1 MSGMPEHDEF
11 SIHAVPT
18 DARVATFRVAAVSS
32 MVSFSLPTFI
42 AGIEVAY
49 GVGEAMVLAA
59 ILGGSFI
66 IFLVGWLMGSIGAR
80 TGFNSYLLV
89 RLAFGDTGARLVN
102 LAFAI
107 SLLGWFGINLNLFG
121 RAIAG
126 LSNDVIG
133 VVPPELAVTI
143 GASVLITVTT
153 IIGFRAINVVST
165 LMIPVLMLVALVF
178 LLAVVGH
185 EGGQSMITEPEMSLG
200 DGISSIV
207 GSIVIGCIIM
217 PDITRFLRSSTGA
230 LVTSGASYMVFQP
243 FVMWVGA
250 SAALAL
256 ATDDITTIMLAL
268 GLGLGAFAIIIA
280 GSWVLNA
287 LNLYSAVLGVTA
299 SFPRVNAKNTTI
311 LLGALGVTAG
321 LMNILDSF
329 VEFLFYLSIVF
340 IPVAGVVIVD
350 HFVVR
355 KVHYL
360 VDVVTDNQ
368 PLNLPGLIAWFAGAA
383 VALAGSEGIV
393 VSVTTVAAIDAMIVS
408 ALLYLA
414 LAKIFARWGSAK
426 GGAGQ

>member
-1 MSGMPEHDEF
+1 MSGIPEHDEF
-11 SIHAVPT
+11 STHAVPVE
-18 DARVATFRVAAVSS
+18 ARVATFKVAAVSS

-49 GVGEAMVLAA
+49 GVGEDMALSA

-66 IFLVGWLMGSIGAR
+66 IFIVGWLMGSIGAR

-102 LAFAI
+102 LAFSI

-126 LSNDVIG
+126 LSNDVLG

-143 GASVLITVTT
+143 IASVLITVTT
-153 IIGFRAINVVST
+153 IIGFRAINLVST

-178 LLAVVGH
+178 LAAVI
-185 EGGQSMITEPEMSLG
+185 GQEAELVISEPEMSLG

-217 PDITRFLRSSTGA
+217 PDITRFLTSSTGA
-230 LVTSGASYMVFQP
+230 LATSGASYMVFQP

-256 ATDDITTIMLAL
+256 ATDDITTIMLTL

-299 SFPRVNAKNTTI
+299 SFPRVNARNTTI

-329 VEFLFYLSIVF
+329 IEFLFYLSIVF

-350 HFVVR
+350 HFLVR
-355 KVHYL
+355 QTHYA

-368 PLNLPGLIAWFAGAA
+368 PLNLPGLLAWFAGAA
-383 VALAGSEGIV
+383 VALAGSEGVIV
-393 VSVTTVAAIDAMIVS
+393 SFTTVAAIDAMVIS
-408 ALLYLA
+408 ASLYLFLTKA
-414 LAKIFARWGSAK
+414 F
-426 GGAGQ
+426 GAGLSARIRAGQ

>member
-1 MSGMPEHDEF
+1 MSGIPEHDEF
-11 SIHAVPT
+11 STHAVPVE
-18 DARVATFRVAAVSS
+18 ARVATFKVAAVSS

-49 GVGEAMVLAA
+49 GVGKDMALSA

-66 IFLVGWLMGSIGAR
+66 IFIVGWLMGSIGAR

-102 LAFAI
+102 LAFSI

-126 LSNDVIG
+126 LSNDVLG

-143 GASVLITVTT
+143 IASVLITVTT
-153 IIGFRAINVVST
+153 IIGFRAINLVST

-178 LLAVVGH
+178 LAAVI
-185 EGGQSMITEPEMSLG
+185 GQEAELVISEPEMSLG

-217 PDITRFLRSSTGA
+217 PDITRFLTSSTGA
-230 LVTSGASYMVFQP
+230 LATSGASYMVFQP

-256 ATDDITTIMLAL
+256 ATDDITTIMLTL

-299 SFPRVNAKNTTI
+299 SFPRVNARNTTI

-329 VEFLFYLSIVF
+329 IEFLFYLSIVF
-340 IPVAGVVIVD
+340 IPVAGIVIVD
-350 HFVVR
+350 HFLVR
-355 KVHYL
+355 QTHYA

-368 PLNLPGLIAWFAGAA
+368 PLNTPGLLAWFAGAA
-383 VALAGSEGIV
+383 VALAGSEGVIV
-393 VSVTTVAAIDAMIVS
+393 SFTTVAAIDAMVVS
-408 ALLYLA
+408 ASLYLFLTKA
-414 LAKIFARWGSAK
+414 F
-426 GGAGQ
+426 GAGLSARIRAGQ

>member
-1 MSGMPEHDEF
+1 MPEHDEF
-11 SIHAVPT
+11 STHAVPT

-49 GVGEAMVLAA
+49 GVGEAMALSA

-66 IFLVGWLMGSIGAR
+66 IFFVGWLMGSIGAR

-89 RLAFGDTGARLVN
+89 RLAFGDTGARIVN
-102 LAFAI
+102 LAFSI

-126 LSNDVIG
+126 LSSDVLG

-143 GASVLITVTT
+143 GASILITVTT
-153 IIGFRAINVVST
+153 IIGFRAINFVST

-178 LLAVVGH
+178 LAAVLGQG
-185 EGGQSMITEPEMSLG
+185 GGQSIITEPEMSLG

-250 SAALAL
+250 SAAFAL
-256 ATDDITTIMLAL
+256 ATDDITAIMLTL

-299 SFPRVNAKNTTI
+299 SFPRVNV
-311 LLGALGVTAG
+311 GALGVTAG

-350 HFVVR
+350 HFAVR
-355 KVHYL
+355 KRHYS
-360 VDVVTDNQ
+360 VDKVADNQ
-368 PLNLPGLIAWFAGAA
+368 PLNLPGLLAWFAGAS
-383 VALAGSEGIV
+383 VALAGSEGLIA
-393 VSVTTVAAIDAMIVS
+393 SVTTVAAIDAMMVS
-408 ALLYLA
+408 ALLYFV
-414 LAKIFARWGSAK
+414 LAKAFDGGVSASNRV
-426 GGAGQ
+426 GQ